1 MHTDKPLAML
11 GGLSIKVFLQDY
23 WQKKPLFV
31 KSAFPDIS
39 NMISADE
46 LAGLSLEP
54 HIESRL
60 IQEHKNN
67 QWLLEHGPFSD
78 ARFSELPESHWTL
91 IVQAVDH
98 HIPEFSQ
105 FLDSFK
111 FIPSWRLDDIMI
123 TYATDQGSV
132 GPHYDYYDVFLIQLD
147 GKRQWQSG
155 QQCDEN
161 TALLPD
167 LPVRILSQFN
177 ANDTWNVEPG
187 DLLYLPPGMAHHGVA
202 NGECMTLSVGFR
214 APSNKDLLSSYT
226 DHQLD
231 QIKDNQRYADPDL
244 QPQNNTGWIPP
255 SAIKKV
261 KEQLLSSLDSPNAL
275 ENWFGQYMSAAK
287 YEDER
292 SGDISEDNIEPLNI
306 GDVLLCCHEGV
317 PFLRDE
323 TSRLVYT
330 GKVSD
335 RPELL
340 FINGHQTN
348 FPESADRL
356 VQLCCHH
363 RSLPPNELE
372 NALSHPQNQVFF
384 LHLLEKGVFYA
395 AD

>member
-1 MHTDKPLAML
+1 MSTDKPLAIL
-11 GGLSIKVFLQDY
+11 GGLSIEAFLRDY

-31 KSAFPDIS
+31 KNAFPDIG

-60 IQEHKNN
+60 IEEQKNN
-67 QWLLEHGPFSD
+67 QWQLEHGPFSEE
-78 ARFSELPESHWTL
+78 RFSELPESHWTL

-98 HIPEFSQ
+98 HIPKFSQ
-105 FLDSFK
+105 FLDTFK

-161 TALLPD
+161 TDLLPN

-177 ANDTWNVEPG
+177 ASDAWNVEPG
-187 DLLYLPPGMAHHGVA
+187 DLLYLPPGIAHHGVA
-202 NGECMTLSVGFR
+202 QGECMTLSVGFR

-231 QIKDNQRYADPDL
+231 LLQDSQRYADPSL
-244 QPQNNTGWIPP
+244 VPQNNTGWIPP
-255 SAIKKV
+255 SAIAQV
-261 KEQLLSSLDSPNAL
+261 KEQLLSSLDAPNAL
-275 ENWFGQYMSAAK
+275 ESWLGQYMSAAK
-287 YEDER
+287 YEEEPEA
-292 SGDISEDNIEPLNI
+292 SISPLDIN
-306 GDVLLCCHEGV
+306 DVLLCCNENI

-330 GKVSD
+330 GKTPEQ
-335 RPELL
+335 PELL
-340 FINGHQTN
+340 FVNGRQIN
-348 FPESADRL
+348 FPDSACEL
-356 VQLCCHH
+356 VQLCCDN
-363 RSLPPNELE
+363 RSLPPNRL
-372 NALSHPQNQVFF
+372 AKTLRHTDNQTFF
-384 LHLLEKGVFYA
+384 LLLLEKGVFYV